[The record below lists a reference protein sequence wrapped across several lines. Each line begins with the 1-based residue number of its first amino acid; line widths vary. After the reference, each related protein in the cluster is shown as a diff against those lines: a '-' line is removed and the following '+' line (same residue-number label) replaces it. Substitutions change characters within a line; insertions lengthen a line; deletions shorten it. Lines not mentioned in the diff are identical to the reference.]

1 MAYSQE
7 TRSQTEP
14 FHSSTHHWH
23 LCTCCS
29 SETNIIIEKREK
41 FKNYN
46 KVCESG
52 NHLRGS
58 PFDGDDS
65 SVRFVVV
72 AAST

>member
-29 SETNIIIEKREK
+29 SETNRKEREVKK
-41 FKNYN
+41 FYRI
-46 KVCESG
+46 CESG

-65 SVRFVVV
+65 SMRFVVV
-72 AAST
+72 TAST